1 MKKVVIIQARMG
13 STRFPGKVLEVLQD
27 KTVLQWVVDR
37 ARNIALI
44 DQVIVATS
52 TESQDDAIF
61 DYCKSN
67 TIECFRGNESDVLAR
82 YYETAIAHKAEII
95 MRITSDCPL
104 LDPALA
110 SQVLH
115 LVVTGS
121 CDYASNVLPATW
133 PDGLDCEVFTMAAL
147 IQAHQQ
153 ATRPS
158 DREHVT
164 PYIRNNQY
172 KFRVKNVPSIG
183 DNLSHHRWTVDS
195 PQDLDYIRQ
204 ITSHCK
210 PDPTTWD
217 VLATLAAHPEIKRP
231 AEKRNEGFDKS
242 LKQESVLNTDFT
254 TSNVMLKRAL
264 KTIPLGS
271 QTFSKSYIQYPEGTS
286 PMFLTHGVGGRVWDV
301 DGNEYVDL
309 VSGLLPVV
317 LGYNDPDV
325 NEAIQDQLSRG
336 ICFSLATDLEY
347 ILAEKLCQLI
357 PSAEKVRFAKNGTDV
372 TSAAI
377 RLSRTYTGRDRVL
390 ACGYHGWQDWYIGTT
405 TRNKGVPKAVG
416 GLTSV
421 LPYNDLD
428 KAEELLKTEQYAA
441 LILEP
446 CNVTAPNAGYLQGL
460 KDLCEKY
467 GTVLVFDEVIT
478 GFRFSAGGAQQY
490 FGVTPHLS
498 CFGKAMGNGMPISA
512 IVGQDHIMK
521 EMEEIFFSGTF
532 GGESLSLAA
541 SIATVDKIVREN
553 VTDHLWAY
561 GADLATQVTEIIQSY
576 DLLDVIG
583 LLGFAP
589 WHILSY
595 KDYGKY
601 SGFDIKTLFIEEML
615 KRGILINGSFN
626 VNYGHTQVDQIKILD
641 AFKQVC
647 GILSEAVHQDQLFNI
662 LKTPSIKPLF
672 KVR

>member
-1 MKKVVIIQARMG
+1 MNKVVIIQARMG
-13 STRFPGKVLEVLQD
+13 STRFPGKVLQKLKD
-27 KTVLQWVVDR
+27 KMILQWVVDR
-37 ARNIALI
+37 ARRIALV
-44 DQVIVATS
+44 DKVVVATS
-52 TESQDDAIF
+52 TESQDDAIY
-61 DYCKSN
+61 DYCKN
-67 TIECFRGNESDVLAR
+67 NQIDCFRGNESDVLAR
-82 YYETAIAHKAEII
+82 YYETAVAYKADII

-121 CDYASNVLPATW
+121 ADYASNVLPATW

-147 IQAHQQ
+147 TKAHQH

-172 KFRVKNVPSIG
+172 KFRVKNVPSVG
-183 DNLSHHRWTVDS
+183 VNLSDHRWTVDS
-195 PQDLDYIRQ
+195 PADLAYISD
-204 ITSHCK
+204 IVAHCGSE
-210 PDPTTWD
+210 PSTWD
-217 VLATLAAHPEIKRP
+217 VLAVLAAHPEIKRP
-231 AEKRNEGFDKS
+231 EEKRNEGFAKS
-242 LKQESVLNTDFT
+242 LKEETTFNTDFS
-254 TSNVMLKRAL
+254 TSNDLLKRAL

-336 ICFSLATDLEY
+336 ISFSLATDLEF
-347 ILAEKLCQLI
+347 ILAEKICKLI
-357 PSAEKVRFAKNGTDV
+357 PSAEKIRFAKNGTDV

-377 RLSRTYTGRDRVL
+377 RLSRAYTGRERIIT
-390 ACGYHGWQDWYIGTT
+390 CGYHGWQDWYIGTT
-405 TRNKGVPKAVG
+405 TRNKGVPKAVSE
-416 GLTSV
+416 LTSV
-421 LPYNDLD
+421 VPYNDLE
-428 KAEELLKTEQYAA
+428 KAEDLLKTEQYAA
-441 LILEP
+441 FIMEP
-446 CNVTAPNAGYLQGL
+446 CNVAAPQPGYLQGL

-467 GTVLVFDEVIT
+467 GTVFVFDEVVT
-478 GFRFSAGGAQQY
+478 GFRFANGGAQEY

-532 GGESLSLAA
+532 GGEALSLAA
-541 SIATVDKIVREN
+541 SIATIDKIVRDN
-553 VTDHLWAY
+553 VVDQLWSY
-561 GADLATQVTEIIQSY
+561 GAEVGTQAQAILKSY
-576 DLLDVIG
+576 DLDHVIG
-583 LLGFAP
+583 IMGLAP
-589 WHILSY
+589 WLILAY

-601 SGFDIKTLFIEEML
+601 SGFDIKTLFVEEML

-626 VNYGHTQVDQIKILD
+626 VNFGHTVVDQIKVLD
-641 AFKQVC
+641 AFRDVC
-647 GILSEAVHQDQLFNI
+647 GIIADAVHQDRLFEI